1 MRVAIPT
8 NHPGG
13 MEGVRSDHF
22 GQCDVFTIVDL
33 DSDNNVTTVETVA
46 NQAHG
51 AGGCMVPVTILKD
64 ANVEAI
70 VVGGMGA
77 RPMQGF
83 TEVGITVYFA
93 DITRIIDVQEV
104 IDHLNQNNLPVMH
117 GDQACKGGTDCHH

>member
-22 GQCDVFTIVDL
+22 GHCDVFTIVDL
-33 DSDNNVTTVETVA
+33 DSDNNVTTVDTVA

-51 AGGCMVPVTILKD
+51 AGGCMVPVTILKNAD
-64 ANVEAI
+64 VEAI

-83 TEVGITVYFA
+83 SEVGITVYFA
-93 DITRIIDVQEV
+93 DKKSICDVKEV
-104 IDHLNQNNLPVMH
+104 IEHFCQNKLPVMH
-117 GDQACKGGTDCHH
+117 SDQACSGAANCHH